1 MSVAT
6 VFSGIASGM
15 VDDDGRTS
23 KLFRIK
29 NAIAQT
35 LCTADLVVARPN
47 KVVAE
52 RLL

>member
-6 VFSGIASGM
+6 VLSGIASGM

-29 NAIAQT
+29 TQ
-35 LCTADLVVARPN
+35 LLRPS
-47 KVVAE
+47 VHRGLDGGETEQSCSGAAS
-52 RLL
+52 